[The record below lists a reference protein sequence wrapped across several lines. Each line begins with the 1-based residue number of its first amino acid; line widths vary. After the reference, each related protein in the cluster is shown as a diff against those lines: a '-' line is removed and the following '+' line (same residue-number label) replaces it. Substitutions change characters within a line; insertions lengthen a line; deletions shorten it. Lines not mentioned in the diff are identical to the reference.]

1 MKLDTYQFFL
11 QIYRKNIVLFFQKK
25 KRIFEKILKDQ
36 IL

>member
-11 QIYRKNIVLFFQKK
+11 QIYRKNIVLFSKK

>member
-11 QIYRKNIVLFFQKK
+11 QIYRENIILFSKK